1 MSVKDLRFKKYR
13 LIWNDDGGELG
24 CYPPPVGV
32 DKLKKI
38 INDRFKGTAV
48 DAFFCALGPCTGYT
62 TAYPT
67 RLKDMDFIIDKYNS
81 GARLGG
87 IMNWQYAENLLDLM
101 RQNVDWIEFQM
112 QEVRKLGMDFWLHLR
127 MNDWHHSDDNMGEK
141 INLLAGRFYVEHHD
155 FLIGKEAVKDLSCK
169 PLKDCMAWFQD
180 YAHQE
185 VRQHRL
191 SVLEEAAER
200 YDIDGFQYDFMRCP
214 GYFKPGQEQAGMPKM
229 TEFIRQSRE
238 VLNRIGKSKNKRIGL
253 SVRVPNTI
261 SGSEKLGL
269 DIQRWMREGLV
280 DLVVP
285 STFFH
290 ADPEEDMTEWVNL
303 AKDTGI
309 GIYPAI
315 ESAYSANHTG
325 GVVRCFYNPPV
336 LLPLTKEM
344 SCAIASRHYRNG
356 VDGLYLFNWT
366 RTPALLM
373 IGDREKLIYA
383 NKTYF
388 LMRRDDLFPNCLP
401 QRQIPVRLTEKSSK
415 VYVTIADDLVRY
427 RKKLSGVKMW
437 VHYTNL
443 TNRDKIEVK
452 INGKE
457 ITRFTS
463 KALVGEELYTGMTEN
478 WLIYDLMEHLPIMG
492 CNEME
497 FRVLQREPRVASEL
511 PLEIADLEMRV
522 EYMDSQKI

>member
-1 MSVKDLRFKKYR
+1 MDSKDLSFKKYR

-38 INDRFKGTAV
+38 IHDRFEGTAV
-48 DAFFCALGPCTGYT
+48 DAFFCALAPCAGYT

-87 IMNWQYAENLLDLM
+87 IMGWQYAENLQDLM
-101 RQNVDWIEFQM
+101 QQKVDWIEFQM
-112 QEVRKLGMDFWLHLR
+112 NQARQLGMDFWLHLR

-141 INLLAGRFYVEHHD
+141 INLLAGRFYVEHHE
-155 FLIGKEAVKDLSCK
+155 FLIGKEAVKDLSCR
-169 PLKDCMAWFQD
+169 PLQDCMAWFQD

-229 TEFIRQSRE
+229 TEFIRESRST
-238 VLNRIGKSKNKRIGL
+238 LDRIGKNKGKRLGF

-269 DIQRWMREGLV
+269 DIQKWIREGLV

-285 STFFH
+285 STFYH
-290 ADPEEDMTEWVNL
+290 VDPEEDMAEWMNL
-303 AKDTGI
+303 TKNTSV

-315 ESAYSANHTG
+315 EAAYSANHTG
-325 GVVRCFYNPPV
+325 GVVRCAYSPPV
-336 LLPLTKEM
+336 MLPITNEM
-344 SCAIASRHYRNG
+344 SCAIAARHYRNK

-366 RTPALLM
+366 RTPALLV
-373 IGDREKLIYA
+373 IGDKKKLA
-383 NKTYF
+383 CSNKTYV

-401 QRQIPVRLTEKSSK
+401 LRQIPIRLSEQPSK
-415 VYVTIADDLVRY
+415 VVLTIADDLLKY
-427 RKKLSGVKMW
+427 RQRLSGVKMW

-452 INGKE
+452 VNGTG
-457 ITRFTS
+457 ISRFTS
-463 KALVGEELYTGMTEN
+463 KGLVGEELYTGMFEN
-478 WLIYDLMEHLPIMG
+478 WLIYDLMEHLPITG
-492 CNEME
+492 SNEIE
-497 FRVLQREPRVASEL
+497 FRIGYREPRVAVEL
-511 PLEIADLEMRV
+511 PIEVVDLELRI
-522 EYMDSQKI
+522 EYLDK